1 MRFLVLFSLFLMVR
15 LALSE
20 ATSSPGSPPT
30 PSMGGAVTPSPIP
43 SSNTGSMGIIKT
55 FDENFFNTNPSNNLN
70 TPQGVSPQGRIYDAD
85 PDYNSQQRE
94 EWLRKCEPYKD
105 QDSKL
110 FRECFQREKDKMRL
124 ELRERFDAVER
135 RQGGKI
141 KSYDELLKPNPN
153 SGGFD

>member
-1 MRFLVLFSLFLMVR
+1 MKWAIAFTFCF
-15 LALSE
+15 AFGGAFAE
-20 ATSSPGSPPT
+20 TAPAPT
-30 PSMGGAVTPSPIP
+30 VGGAVTPSPIRP
-43 SSNTGSMGIIKT
+43 NSSSSMGVIKT
-55 FDENFFNTNPSNNLN
+55 LDDNFFNSQSDNSSNGPSGL
-70 TPQGVSPQGRIYDAD
+70 SPMGRVYDAD

-124 ELRERFDAVER
+124 ELREKFDSVER
-135 RQGGKI
+135 RQGNQM
-141 KSYDELLKPNPN
+141 KSYYELLKPNSN

>member
-1 MRFLVLFSLFLMVR
+1 MRSLVLFSLFLMGR
-15 LALSE
+15 LAFPE
-20 ATSSPGSPPT
+20 GAPSSSTPPA
-30 PSMGGAVTPSPIP
+30 PSMGGAVTASPMP
-43 SSNTGSMGIIKT
+43 SSNMGSMGIIKT
-55 FDENFFNTNPSNNLN
+55 FDEDFFNTNPSNNLN
-70 TPQGVSPQGRIYDAD
+70 TPPGVSPQGRIYDAD

-124 ELRERFDAVER
+124 ELREKFDAVER

-141 KSYDELLKPNPN
+141 KSYDQLLKPNTN